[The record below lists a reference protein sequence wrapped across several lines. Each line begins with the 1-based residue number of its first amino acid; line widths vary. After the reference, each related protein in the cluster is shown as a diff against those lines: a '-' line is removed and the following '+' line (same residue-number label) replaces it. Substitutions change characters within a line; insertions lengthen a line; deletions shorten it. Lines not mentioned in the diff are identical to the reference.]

1 MARREDKDAFHR
13 PFGALAKLKE
23 LATQQAPAKPTLAS
37 RAAEGRV
44 RRGLAAAAAAPAQ
57 AKRAESDED
66 LFLAEMA
73 GTQRIDDRARVG
85 TEPVP
90 QRAKP
95 RPSDDAEVLASL
107 ADLCGGDGAFD
118 IADSDEYIEGLA
130 DGIDRRL
137 LRRLRAGD
145 YAVQAHVDLHG
156 LHRDAAKDKVGRF
169 IVDSR
174 RAGRRCVL
182 IVHGRGLH
190 SKDQIPVL
198 KQALRGWLERG
209 QLARSVLAFATA
221 RPADGGA
228 GAVYVLLRAEG
239 APSASQKLHLRAEGT
254 PSASPRL
261 RRR

>member
-1 MARREDKDAFHR
+1 VPRRDEKNAFNR

-23 LATQQAPAKPTLAS
+23 AAREQAPAKPTL
-37 RAAEGRV
+37 RARKP
-44 RRGLAAAAAAPAQ
+44 AAPAAAPA
-57 AKRAESDED
+57 APRRAETDED

-73 GTQRIDDRARVG
+73 GTQKIDGRTRVG
-85 TEPVP
+85 VEPTP
-90 QRAKP
+90 PRAKP
-95 RPSDDAEVLASL
+95 RPSDDAEVLAQL

-118 IADSDEYIEGLA
+118 IADSDEYIEGVA
-130 DGIDRRL
+130 DGIDKRL
-137 LRRLRAGD
+137 LRRLRAGE
-145 YAVQAHVDLHG
+145 YAMQAHVDLHG
-156 LHRDAAKDKVGRF
+156 LTREEAREKVGRF

-209 QLARSVLAFATA
+209 HIARSVLAFATA

-228 GAVYVLLRAEG
+228 GAVYVLLR
-239 APSASQKLHLRAEGT
+239 R
-254 PSASPRL
+254 
-261 RRR
+261 

>member
-1 MARREDKDAFHR
+1 V
-13 PFGALAKLKE
+13 GA
-23 LATQQAPAKPTLAS
+23 PPPT
-37 RAAEGRV
+37 
-44 RRGLAAAAAAPAQ
+44 P
-57 AKRAESDED
+57 AKRAS
-66 LFLAEMA
+66 
-73 GTQRIDDRARVG
+73 
-85 TEPVP
+85 
-90 QRAKP
+90 

-107 ADLCGGDGAFD
+107 ADLCGGDGPFD

-145 YAVQAHVDLHG
+145 YAVQAHLDLHG
-156 LHRDAAKDKVGRF
+156 ATQKEARDRVSRF
-169 IVDSR
+169 ILESR

-221 RPADGGA
+221 RPGDGGA
-228 GAVYVLLRAEG
+228 GAVYVLLR
-239 APSASQKLHLRAEGT
+239 R
-254 PSASPRL
+254 
-261 RRR
+261 

>member
-1 MARREDKDAFHR
+1 LPRREDKNAFHR

-23 LATQQAPAKPTLAS
+23 KAVQSSPAKPTLAS
-37 RAAEGRV
+37 RKTATSPTAP
-44 RRGLAAAAAAPAQ
+44 AAPRRAQ
-57 AKRAESDED
+57 SDED
-66 LFLAEMA
+66 LFLQEMA
-73 GTQRIDDRARVG
+73 GTQRIDDRSRVG
-85 TEPVP
+85 VEPTREGP
-90 QRAKP
+90 SRRSRAGGAGGQP
-95 RPSDDAEVLASL
+95 APVGDDAEVLASL
-107 ADLCGGDGAFD
+107 ADLCGGDGPFD
-118 IADSDEYIEGLA
+118 IADSDEYIEGVA
-130 DGIDRRL
+130 EGIDRRL

-156 LHRDAAKDKVGRF
+156 LTRDEAKEKVGRF

-209 QLARSVLAFATA
+209 HLARSVLAFATA

-228 GAVYVLLRAEG
+228 GAVYALLR
-239 APSASQKLHLRAEGT
+239 R
-254 PSASPRL
+254 
-261 RRR
+261 